1 MSNFLPKNVFALFGS
16 LGGFVGFCQ
25 LQSSLKAEESKPKNS
40 KSDFHIEEIN
50 NANDKSARKIQEEK
64 LQKLITE
71 TKNLCWLKMTG
82 SAIPGLVIAVSVD
95 GKTVF
100 RHGFGYAD
108 VENKVLA
115 NSSHVFR
122 IGKTI
127 HSFQSISNLTT
138 RGRSYKGQLILCF
151 PNPNCYFEGC

>member
-16 LGGFVGFCQ
+16 LGGFVGYCQ
-25 LQSSLKAEESKPKNS
+25 LQSSLKAEESKQKS
-40 KSDFHIEEIN
+40 SKLKSDFYIEDMN

-122 IGKTI
+122 IGKNIIYVHT
-127 HSFQSISNLTT
+127 
-138 RGRSYKGQLILCF
+138 
-151 PNPNCYFEGC
+151 